1 MARRGINSRRN
12 GHRPPMD
19 TSDLL
24 CLLSTRRIGLQ
35 RSRRHARVL
44 HHRNW
49 FSNVV
54 GALPKFILVF
64 AHRART
70 LSGWWWWPRRG
81 GEGSK
86 TLKYASS
93 RVQLHLKAFFLW
105 RPARNERNFINSVS
119 GERERRSVKRAG
131 ERNAR
136 LVSAVASAPP
146 LFLCLTYLNRDRC
159 VYIYIYV
166 CDVFFETERVSRAM
180 MELA

>member
-1 MARRGINSRRN
+1 MATDLQWT
-12 GHRPPMD
+12 PPI
-19 TSDLL
+19 S
-24 CLLSTRRIGLQ
+24 SAFSPPGG
-35 RSRRHARVL
+35 SV
-44 HHRNW
+44 
-49 FSNVV
+49 SNVRGGTRV
-54 GALPKFILVF
+54 CSTIGTGFPMWLARYPSSSSYLHTGHVHYRGGGGGRGA
-64 AHRART
+64 
-70 LSGWWWWPRRG
+70 G